1 MPTTY
6 TWTDNEDGTGA
17 TVAISGGAGLDSH
30 SVYSQRFTGGLG
42 SDGVWTLSGSRLGN
56 GSVSLNLDPGHFFGY
71 VVSSSGGVDSISSVE
86 YFATTSGSDSIH
98 FLLLQA
104 IQARIIA
111 VNLADVGSNVLI
123 RKIPTERGHDSE
135 TYPYPAVIVSP
146 LGTEQ
151 LPGGTNVRDDIGYPV
166 LVSILA
172 KNNQDLSETNL
183 NKFLLWRELIAKA
196 FRGDQQLVT
205 GGDWNAHRTKV
216 EPGPVISPSA
226 VWNNLF
232 QCSLTIR
239 CEARQTRG
247 L

>member
-1 MPTTY
+1 MAIA
-6 TWTDNEDGTGA
+6 WADNQDDTGA
-17 TVAISGGAGLDSH
+17 TVTVSGGNPLDTH
-30 SVYSQRFTGGLG
+30 DVYCQRFTGGLG
-42 SDGVWTLSGSRLGN
+42 TSGTWVLHGSRTGN
-56 GSVSLNLDPGHFFGY
+56 GTVSLTLEAGHYLGY
-71 VVSSSGGVDSISSVE
+71 VISTVSGVSSISAVE
-86 YFATTSGSDSIH
+86 YFAVTTGTDSIH

-111 VNLADVGSNVLI
+111 VNLTEVGSNVLI
-123 RKIPTERGHDSE
+123 RKIPTERGHDSS
-135 TYPYPAVIVSP
+135 TYTYPAVIVSP
-146 LGTEQ
+146 MGSEQ
-151 LPGGTNVRDDIGYPV
+151 LGGGTNARDDIGYPV

-183 NKFLLWRELIAKA
+183 NKFLLWRELISKA

-216 EPGPVISPSA
+216 EPGPVLSPTA
-226 VWNNLF
+226 VWNNQY
-232 QCSLTIR
+232 QCSLTVR